1 MKKQFNKIY
10 IILLG
15 IIIVGKLSNWFLNYS
30 DKTNDLLNTVLF
42 TLIGVGFVIESFTLY
57 KKEFKLIFLI
67 CGIYLIAMNFI
78 DNFQLKS
85 LIGIV
90 SIVDVVSDNGAYVID
105 LTNGPQHSVAG
116 LSSFM
121 SREDYDAHINF
132 DRYFCW

>member
-90 SIVDVVSDNGAYVID
+90 CTLLPILIKKFSSKFTSKTA
-105 LTNGPQHSVAG
+105 LTEN
-116 LSSFM
+116 
-121 SREDYDAHINF
+121 
-132 DRYFCW
+132 